1 MTRRAFPRRFAWRSL
16 FLFVGLC
23 ASLGGALSTIQ
34 GQSQEPIDTIKID
47 TNLISVPVIVSD
59 RENRY
64 VRDLKI
70 EAFRLFDNQVEQK
83 IAFFD
88 AGEEPLNV
96 VLMLDTSLSTSGV
109 LDDIKKAAKAF
120 VKELRP
126 QDRAMIVTFDWQ
138 EQKLT
143 TLTSNRK
150 ELESGIKQAQ
160 VGKMAGTV
168 LYDSLMD
175 VSSRV
180 LQPIRGRK
188 AIILLSDGN
197 DHGSVVTPED
207 LLRSESEADAMIYSI
222 YYLPEGL
229 RFLGPPRRPR
239 FPFPRP
245 FDSTT
250 PQRPRRPGGPGGPG
264 GRRGGLRGLGYDGHD
279 LMEKLSE
286 VTGGRFYEGETKN
299 LKDTFALIAE
309 ELRHQYRLGFYP
321 DELKRDGSVHA
332 LSVKVSLPDVS
343 VRSRREYLAK

>member
-1 MTRRAFPRRFAWRSL
+1 MNRRIVPRRLARRSL
-16 FLFVGLC
+16 SLSVGLC
-23 ASLGGALSTIQ
+23 ALLLCVLSAIH

-88 AGEEPLNV
+88 SGEEPLNV

-109 LDDIKKAAKAF
+109 LKDIKKAAKAF

-138 EQKLT
+138 ELKLT

-150 ELESGIKQAQ
+150 ELESGISEAK
-160 VGKMAGTV
+160 VGKFAGTV
-168 LYDSLMD
+168 LHDSLMD

-197 DHGSVVTPED
+197 DHGSVVTPEE
-207 LLRSESEADAMIYSI
+207 LLKSETEADAMIYSI
-222 YYLPEGL
+222 YYQPEAL
-229 RFLGPPRRPR
+229 RFLGPPGPPP

-245 FDSTT
+245 FDFGA
-250 PQRPRRPGGPGGPG
+250 PQRPRGPG
-264 GRRGGLRGLGYDGHD
+264 GRRGGLRGFGYYGYD

-286 VTGGRFYEGETKN
+286 VTGGRFYQGETKN
-299 LKDTFALIAE
+299 LKDTFTLIAE

-332 LSVKVSLPDVS
+332 LSVKVNLPDVS

>member
-1 MTRRAFPRRFAWRSL
+1 MRTNRRTFPRSFAWRRLSQL
-16 FLFVGLC
+16 VGLC
-23 ASLGGALSTIQ
+23 AALLFAFSTIHAQ
-34 GQSQEPIDTIKID
+34 TQEPIDTIKID

-64 VRDLKI
+64 IRDLKV
-70 EAFRLFDNQVEQK
+70 ESFRLFDNQVEQK
-83 IAFFD
+83 ISYFD
-88 AGEEPLNV
+88 TGEEPLNV

-109 LDDIKKAAKAF
+109 LDDIRKAAKAF

-138 EQKLT
+138 MQELS
-143 TLTSNRK
+143 TLTSDRK
-150 ELESGIKQAQ
+150 ELESGIKQAK

-168 LYDSLMD
+168 LHDSLMD
-175 VSSRV
+175 ISSRV

-197 DHGSVVTPED
+197 DHGSVVTPEE

-222 YYLPEGL
+222 YYLPEAL
-229 RFLGPPRRPR
+229 RFLGPPVPGP
-239 FPFPRP
+239 PFPRP
-245 FDSTT
+245 FDYAV
-250 PQRPRRPGGPGGPG
+250 PQRPRGPGR
-264 GRRGGLRGLGYDGHD
+264 RRGGLRGLGYYGYD

-286 VTGGRFYEGETKN
+286 ATGGRFYQGETKS
-299 LKDTFALIAE
+299 LKETFALIAE

-321 DELKRDGSVHA
+321 DELKRDGSVHTLA
-332 LSVKVSLPDVS
+332 VKVSLPDVS

>member
-16 FLFVGLC
+16 FLFIGLC
-23 ASLGGALSTIQ
+23 ASLCGALSTIQ

-126 QDRAMIVTFDWQ
+126 QDRAMIVTFDWE

-150 ELESGIKQAQ
+150 ELESGIKEAK

-197 DHGSVVTPED
+197 DHGSVVAPED
-207 LLRSESEADAMIYSI
+207 LLTSQSEADAMIYSI
-222 YYLPEGL
+222 YYLPEGF
-229 RFLGPPRRPR
+229 RFMGPPRRQR

-250 PQRPRRPGGPGGPG
+250 PQRPRGPGGQG
-264 GRRGGLRGLGYDGHD
+264 GRRGGRRGFGYDGHD

-299 LKDTFALIAE
+299 LKETFALIAE

-332 LSVKVSLPDVS
+332 LSVKVSLQDVS

>member
-1 MTRRAFPRRFAWRSL
+1 MRRNRQNFPRCQAWRRLSPL
-16 FLFVGLC
+16 VGLC
-23 ASLGGALSTIQ
+23 GLFFFAPSTIHA
-34 GQSQEPIDTIKID
+34 QSQEPIETIKID

-59 RENRY
+59 RDNRY
-64 VRDLKI
+64 VRDLKV

-88 AGEEPLNV
+88 TGEEPLNV

-120 VKELRP
+120 LKELRP

-143 TLTSNRK
+143 TLTSDRK
-150 ELESGIKQAQ
+150 ELESGIKHAK

-168 LYDSLMD
+168 LHDSLLD
-175 VSSRV
+175 ISRRV

-197 DHGSVVTPED
+197 DHGSAVTPDE
-207 LLRSESEADAMIYSI
+207 LVRSESEADAMIYSI
-222 YYLPEGL
+222 YYRPEAL
-229 RFLGPPRRPR
+229 RFLGPPGAPPY
-239 FPFPRP
+239 PFPRP
-245 FDSTT
+245 FNSA
-250 PQRPRRPGGPGGPG
+250 PQRPL
-264 GRRGGLRGLGYDGHD
+264 GRRGGLRGLGYYGYD

-286 VTGGRFYEGETKN
+286 VTGGRFYQGETKN
-299 LKDTFALIAE
+299 LKETFTLIAE

-321 DELKRDGSVHA
+321 DELKRDGSVHT
-332 LSVKVSLPDVS
+332 LGVKVNLPDVS
-343 VRSRREYLAK
+343 VRSRREYLAR

>member
-1 MTRRAFPRRFAWRSL
+1 MRRNRRTFPRHFSWPRFS
-16 FLFVGLC
+16 VGLC
-23 ASLGGALSTIQ
+23 VSLFFACLNIA

-59 RENRY
+59 RDNRY
-64 VRDLKI
+64 VRDLKV
-70 EAFRLFDNQVEQK
+70 ETFHLFDNQVEQK

-88 AGEEPLNV
+88 TGEEPLNV

-109 LDDIKKAAKAF
+109 LGDIKKAAKAF
-120 VKELRP
+120 LKELRP

-138 EQKLT
+138 MQKLS
-143 TLTSNRK
+143 TLTSDRK
-150 ELESGIKQAQ
+150 ELENAIKQAK

-168 LYDSLMD
+168 LHDSLMD
-175 VSSRV
+175 VSTRV

-207 LLRSESEADAMIYSI
+207 LLKSESEADAMIYSI
-222 YYLPEGL
+222 YYRPEAL
-229 RFLGPPRRPR
+229 RFLGPPGPPA

-245 FDSTT
+245 FDSA
-250 PQRPRRPGGPGGPG
+250 PQRPRRGPG
-264 GRRGGLRGLGYDGHD
+264 GRRGGMRGMGYYGYD

-286 VTGGRFYEGETKN
+286 VTGGRFYQGETKN
-299 LKDTFALIAE
+299 LKETFALIAE

-332 LSVKVSLPDVS
+332 LAVKVNLPDVS

>member
-1 MTRRAFPRRFAWRSL
+1 MRRNRQTLPRDLTWRGISLLVGMLLAF
-16 FLFVGLC
+16 
-23 ASLGGALSTIQ
+23 STIHV
-34 GQSQEPIDTIKID
+34 QSQEPIETIKID

-64 VRDLKI
+64 VRDLKV

-88 AGEEPLNV
+88 TGEEPLNV

-109 LDDIKKAAKAF
+109 LDDIRKAAKAF

-150 ELESGIKQAQ
+150 ELESGIKQAK

-168 LYDSLMD
+168 LHDSLMD
-175 VSSRV
+175 ISSRV

-197 DHGSVVTPED
+197 DHGSTVTPEE
-207 LLRSESEADAMIYSI
+207 LIKSESEADGMIYSI
-222 YYLPEGL
+222 YYRPEAL
-229 RFLGPPRRPR
+229 RFLGPPGPPP
-239 FPFPRP
+239 FPFPQP
-245 FDSTT
+245 FDSTA
-250 PQRPRRPGGPGGPG
+250 PQRPRGGRG
-264 GRRGGLRGLGYDGHD
+264 GRRGGLRGLGYYGYD

-286 VTGGRFYEGETKN
+286 VTGGRFYQGETKD

-332 LSVKVSLPDVS
+332 LSVKVNLPDVS